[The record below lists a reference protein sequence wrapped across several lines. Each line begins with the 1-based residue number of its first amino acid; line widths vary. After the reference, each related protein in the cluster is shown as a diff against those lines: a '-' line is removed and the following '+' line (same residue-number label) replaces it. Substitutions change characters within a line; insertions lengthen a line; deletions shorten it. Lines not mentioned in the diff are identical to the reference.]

1 MPNYG
6 FKKTAKYSKSK
17 YATKGKNYRGFRKYK
32 RSNTYRKWIPN
43 VMPETHVAYLNWQE
57 ELSLDAPGVG
67 LDYATF
73 SASGMYDPRLALGG
87 HQPYGLDQLSAFYKY
102 NKVLSSTI
110 TVTPVI
116 DSVADTTPCYVAV
129 VLTDS
134 STTPTF
140 SDVSHFL
147 EYVKRMGS
155 KVITVG
161 AFQALNSA
169 INQTVSCKYDFKKW
183 YNAHPDQEINWGIGQ
198 TANPAMQ
205 TAFFQVICYCI
216 NGNNPATRLFKV
228 SINYKA
234 KFFTLL
240 KLAES

>member
-6 FKKTAKYSKSK
+6 FKKTGKISKS
-17 YATKGKNYRGFRKYK
+17 TKTSKNYRGFRKYK

-43 VMPETHVAYLNWQE
+43 VMPDTHLAYLNWQE
-57 ELSLDAPGVG
+57 ELSLDAPVG

-116 DSVADTTPCYVAV
+116 DYVADTTPCYVAV
-129 VLTDS
+129 VLSDTN
-134 STTPTF
+134 TTPTF
-140 SDVSHFL
+140 TDVSHFL
-147 EYVKRMGS
+147 EFCKRMGS

-161 AFQALNSA
+161 SYFAQNSDN
-169 INQTVSCKYDFKKW
+169 NQTVSCKYDFKKW

-205 TAFFQVICYCI
+205 TAFFQVICYSI
-216 NGNNPATRLFKV
+216 NGNNPATRLFRV